1 LPAMPAR
8 WSADS
13 VLALAPDDSARRAAA
28 TLARPAPWDGAGAA
42 GDLVW
47 GLCAG
52 SGKNPYQVIVDL
64 AGPAFKCSCPSR
76 KFPCKHALALLLLWS
91 AGTVADE
98 PEPAGYARTWQ
109 EARLAKAG
117 RSRSSVRTDAAG
129 SPGATGSPDMPDE
142 AAGAASAGRTDSD
155 SRKNGGRKDEASP
168 RPEGR
173 AGVFGLRSEGARNER
188 PSDEGKNAG
197 FGRPQ
202 ASGESRAAR
211 RAAERAGRVT
221 DGLGDLR
228 EWLRDQVRAGLAGT
242 GPAGAG
248 TSQADLMAARMVDA
262 QAPGVAT
269 ALRGLAGAV
278 SRGGPGRLLAEYAL
292 LHLLIRAH
300 ERLDQL
306 PDGLAAVVRSRVGYP
321 VARDDVLAQPT
332 VTDHWL
338 VLAVRELTDA
348 AVPGRRIWLHGRQ
361 TKRWAML
368 LTYAAP
374 NGAWQDPGT
383 ARLRPGTQLHA
394 GLHYYPGQ
402 PPLRA
407 LIGARHAD
415 PAPGAPPAPADGV
428 DAQLTQWSAALA
440 QDPWLTTWPVLLA
453 GTPSPPAAAG
463 PGGAPGAGGARR
475 ANGLAWP
482 GNPAKGWYFA
492 DGAGTAL
499 PLADRE
505 SLWTLLAVSGGRPV
519 TVAGEWH
526 PDGLVALTTW
536 HGDNAVTL

>member
-1 LPAMPAR
+1 MPAR

-109 EARLAKAG
+109 EARLVKAG

-129 SPGATGSPDMPDE
+129 SPGATGSPDVPDE
-142 AAGAASAGRTDSD
+142 AAGAAGASRSDSD
-155 SRKNGGRKDEASP
+155 SRKNGGRKVEA
-168 RPEGR
+168 
-173 AGVFGLRSEGARNER
+173 
-188 PSDEGKNAG
+188 
-197 FGRPQ
+197 
-202 ASGESRAAR
+202 AAR

-269 ALRGLAGAV
+269 ALRGLAGAA

-321 VARDDVLAQPT
+321 VSRDDVLAQPA

-407 LIGARHAD
+407 LIGTRHAD

-440 QDPWLTTWPVLLA
+440 QDPWLTTWPVLLT
-453 GTPSPPAAAG
+453 GTPFP
-463 PGGAPGAGGARR
+463 PGAGGAHR
-475 ANGLAWP
+475 ASGLAWP
-482 GNPAKGWYFA
+482 VNPAKGWYFA
-492 DGAGTAL
+492 DGAGAAL
-499 PLADRE
+499 PLADRG

-536 HGDNAVTL
+536 HGGNAVML